1 MSDDVAI
8 SIGNAFHFL
17 ARMEEDAAPKTCAA
31 FRGLLPWTQRI
42 VHCRWSGE
50 GCWIPLGA
58 FALGVGAE
66 NATSRPRPGELLWY
80 SGDASETELLFPYG
94 DVAFACGS
102 GPLAGNHFLTI
113 IDGVEQLAEVGKRV
127 LYHGAQDI
135 HFRLARPARATMS
148 ASSSSASRVRD
159 DHG

>member
-1 MSDDVAI
+1 MSTNIAI

-17 ARMEEDAAPKTCAA
+17 ARMEEAAAPETCAA
-31 FRGLLPWTQRI
+31 FRHLLPWTKRI

-66 NATSRPRPGELLWY
+66 NATSTPRPGELLWY
-80 SGDASETELLFPYG
+80 SGSVSETELLFPYG
-94 DVAFACGS
+94 EVKFACGS
-102 GPLAGNHFLTI
+102 GALAGNHFLTI
-113 IDGVEQLAEVGKRV
+113 IDGVEQLTEMGERV
-127 LYHGAQDI
+127 LYHGAHDV
-135 HFRLARPARATMS
+135 HFRLVRAARATMS
-148 ASSSSASRVRD
+148 ARRSSASRVRE